1 MVLFFVEKKHKKY
14 KITEKKLLNLTKRCA
29 MMFLRERNRLR
40 YLRNKNEKDMEVAS
54 CSQR

>member
-1 MVLFFVEKKHKKY
+1 MILSFMEKKHKKY

-40 YLRNKNEKDMEVAS
+40 YLRNKNKKDMELAS